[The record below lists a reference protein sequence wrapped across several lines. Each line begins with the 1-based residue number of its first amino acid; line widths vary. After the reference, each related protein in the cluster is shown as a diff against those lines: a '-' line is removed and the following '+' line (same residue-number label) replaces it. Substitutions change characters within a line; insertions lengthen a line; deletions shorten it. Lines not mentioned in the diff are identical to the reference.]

1 MKIQELSIA
10 QRKIILWGTIVVLGG
25 VLFFWWGEN
34 VIETIKTTSLPEVPK
49 EIGESL
55 QKTQDEFTLP
65 TFEEIDIPEEI
76 LQELQEYGQS
86 ERY

>member
-1 MKIQELSIA
+1 MNIQKLSIA

-76 LQELQEYGQS
+76 LQEL
-86 ERY
+86 